1 MLKPILLVEDNPNDR
16 ELTLIALQSSNLA
29 NDVVVA
35 KDGAEALDYLFRRN
49 SFAERAQGN
58 PAFILL
64 DLRLPKVNGLDVLE
78 TIKADKQL
86 QTVPVAVL
94 TSSDKDTDLADAYQL
109 GVNSYLL
116 KPVALGSFVAA
127 VTKLG
132 LFWGVLNEPPP
143 ESLPFS
149 PAPDKD

>member
-94 TSSDKDTDLADAYQL
+94 TSSAKDTDLADAYQL

-149 PAPDKD
+149 PVPDKD